1 MSGLSHPRCLL
12 PDLVLAGASHVY
24 ESLRRSDDLGW
35 NAGQESGYD
44 LKERD
49 KTETIMSVRRQRYF
63 TTYVRVQKWKAL
75 QLEVHPMSSEN
86 SDLSMQFEDRHFQ
99 EVLQL
104 LRGPI
109 FERVKLKKHEITKD
123 MVKSDIMTG
132 PIVRLGYDFRAK
144 PEYETCLLPISQP
157 LYTSDSEE
165 DQQAWTCGYRSL
177 SLHHEKLVVYSCL
190 LKEKSSH
197 SSMAQIMSAMS
208 TECSSSQQP
217 QKVSISSYFH
227 RVVPPGG
234 SPAKSSQ
241 PSTSTPGGARSH
253 VTTTTGQD
261 EEATVPPSD
270 TRKRKLKSIIK
281 RSGPKLSKKAKK
293 VKSVKEV
300 MAPRNPVQ
308 CAGGHVE
315 DIASDTEFT
324 RMSFFGDL
332 PEQDCAP
339 VDNDIITKQDPT
351 GEMNEKVAENP
362 TEPKHCSEP
371 KLCSRSESC
380 KMLDFSPEK
389 SHKICKM
396 KSMNDKC
403 DNVQINSGNY
413 GDRSYGSE
421 DIFMENCDE
430 VTEDEVNIIELRKT
444 ESEHLPAK
452 ERMDSAICRP
462 VCIQTPP
469 RYDITTD
476 TDGSDCCIMP
486 ETSFHSEQVSVTDQI
501 PHSRSK
507 PALKDTEFKQLSV
520 DLIQRRLTVGSN
532 ETLPSASFIHEF
544 DPNTPN
550 VKTGR
555 VLDEGHG
562 DATDPK
568 RNRHV
573 ETESTGSDKTSCE
586 DLPQISLK
594 KRDRSWRRSLALLMK
609 EKDAPHLVQEVIDC
623 DTIDCDLIE
632 ELEELPKHPMILTE
646 DLRHELS
653 QVSSEAEL
661 TESHIQMMV
670 LGSEGYL
677 RSIFTGKHQCQRH
690 EDYKKGG
697 KARLNLNY
705 QVNLAMFT
713 EPQQDAVME
722 TLMGIFCKRHHKYMD
737 YILKVLLPEMMIR
750 ILMEVK
756 HMTYDDTEALMS
768 GAIR

>member
-1 MSGLSHPRCLL
+1 
-12 PDLVLAGASHVY
+12 
-24 ESLRRSDDLGW
+24 
-35 NAGQESGYD
+35 
-44 LKERD
+44 
-49 KTETIMSVRRQRYF
+49 MSVRQQRYF

-75 QLEVHPMSSEN
+75 QVEIHPMSSEN
-86 SDLSMQFEDRHFQ
+86 SDLSTQFEDRHFQ

-109 FERVKLKKHEITKD
+109 FERVKLKKREITKD

-132 PIVRLGYDFRAK
+132 PTVRLGYDFRAK
-144 PEYETCLLPISQP
+144 PEFETCLLPQSQP

-190 LKEKSSH
+190 LKEKSKH
-197 SSMAQIMSAMS
+197 SSMAQILSAMS
-208 TECSSSQQP
+208 TECSSSQQQ
-217 QKVSISSYFH
+217 QKISISSYFH

-234 SPAKSSQ
+234 TPTKSSQ

-253 VTTTTGQD
+253 ATTTTGQD
-261 EEATVPPSD
+261 EVVTVPPSD
-270 TRKRKLKSIIK
+270 TRKRKLKSIVK

-293 VKSVKEV
+293 VKSLKEV
-300 MAPRNPVQ
+300 MAPGK

-315 DIASDTEFT
+315 DVVSDAEFT

-332 PEQDCAP
+332 PEEDCAS
-339 VDNDIITKQDPT
+339 VDNEIITKPDPT
-351 GEMNEKVAENP
+351 GEIVDKVEGNP
-362 TEPKHCSEP
+362 TEQKDCSEP
-371 KLCSRSESC
+371 EVCSRSE
-380 KMLDFSPEK
+380 
-389 SHKICKM
+389 ICKILDM
-396 KSMNDKC
+396 SLENSYQKCKLKSV
-403 DNVQINSGNY
+403 NVQNDYVQTNSCNHGN
-413 GDRSYGSE
+413 RSYGSE
-421 DIFMENCDE
+421 DMFMENFDE
-430 VTEDEVNIIELRKT
+430 VTEDEVNIIELQKA
-444 ESEHLPAK
+444 ESEHPPAK
-452 ERMDSAICRP
+452 ERKNSAVCKP

-469 RYDITTD
+469 QYEITTD
-476 TDGSDCCIMP
+476 MDGSDCCIMP
-486 ETSFHSEQVSVTDQI
+486 ETSFHRDQVSVTDQI
-501 PHSRSK
+501 LHSRSK
-507 PALKDTEFKQLSV
+507 PTLKGSEKELGV
-520 DLIQRRLTVGSN
+520 DVIQRRLTVGSN

-544 DPNTPN
+544 DPDTPK

-562 DATDPK
+562 DATNPK
-568 RNRHV
+568 RSRCV
-573 ETESTGSDKTSCE
+573 ETESSVSSKTSCE

-609 EKDAPHLVQEVIDC
+609 EKDAPPEVQEVIDC

-632 ELEELPKHPMILTE
+632 ELEELPKHPMILTQ

-653 QVSSEAEL
+653 QVSSESEL

-677 RSIFTGKHQCQRH
+677 RSIFTGKHQCRRH

-697 KARLNLNY
+697 KTRLNLNY

-722 TLMGIFCKRHHKYMD
+722 TLMGMFCKRHHKYMD

-768 GAIR
+768 GAVR